1 MDDRMTRLSEVA
13 RIAVALEQQTGCPA
27 QLMIA
32 QWAVESRW
40 GVAPVGHANYF
51 GIKMAERHK
60 VCCIVSTH
68 EIVNGQRVEQEAQFA
83 DYDSLADS
91 CRDYAWLITGARLT
105 APPGRRTRRAVL
117 SMRWSMVWRRRTPP
131 TRRTRR
137 WSADRRPGKRG
148 AGHCRRAPG
157 GGPCGNGL
165 DWPSFAPCWRR

>member
-1 MDDRMTRLSEVA
+1 MDDRMSRLSEVA

-60 VCCIVSTH
+60 ACCTVSTH

-83 DYDSLADS
+83 DYDSLAES
-91 CRDYAWLITGARLT
+91 CRDYAWLITEGA
-105 APPGRRTRRAVL
+105 PYRAAWQAYQTSRALNALVDGVAKTYSTNPAYAAL
-117 SMRWSMVWRRRTPP
+117 VRQIAGQANVAQAIAAARQE
-131 TRRTRR
+131 
-137 WSADRRPGKRG
+137 
-148 AGHCRRAPG
+148 AGHVAT
-157 GGPCGNGL
+157 
-165 DWPSFAPCWRR
+165 A